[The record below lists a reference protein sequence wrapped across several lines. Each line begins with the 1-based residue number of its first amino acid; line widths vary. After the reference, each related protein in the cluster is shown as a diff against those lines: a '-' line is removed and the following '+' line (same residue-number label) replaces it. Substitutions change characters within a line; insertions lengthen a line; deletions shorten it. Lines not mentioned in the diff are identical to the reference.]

1 MADNEKNQFDLNG
14 DDSGAENTGFAE
26 ENLEAEA
33 AENAEAEDTAK
44 SENDEQEYASQF
56 GELDDYISEDNPDSS
71 STDVA
76 KPKKKMKTGT
86 IITIV
91 VIVAVLLA
99 VIGGAVYFIFFNNT
113 IKGVWKY
120 TQTGTDGTVYETYY
134 EFTDNELILSMSS
147 DYMSEEMIYQVSY
160 GDNSF
165 NYMYNGAIQ
174 QSFKYEVTGNL
185 IQGKKVAISYDKG
198 GQAQELTYEMFKPK
212 TELKGPSFKKND
224 SIVGYWKTTNMYG
237 METFMELTDDGFIH
251 NYAITPIYTDVVT
264 FKYNFDGKQIIT
276 LSAGGTD
283 SSGNTVE
290 AGSES
295 KMDASVK
302 DNKLTISNGSYDMVY
317 EKSSKEEMDKYR
329 DSLSDSS
336 SQSSSTK
343 DEAAAAK
350 ASNKEKA
357 TAA

>member
-14 DDSGAENTGFAE
+14 DDSGAENTDFAE
-26 ENLEAEA
+26 ENLEAEV
-33 AENAEAEDTAK
+33 AENAETEDTAK
-44 SENDEQEYASQF
+44 SDDDSQEYSSQF
-56 GELDDYISEDNPDSS
+56 DELDDYISEDNPDSS
-71 STDVA
+71 KNDIA
-76 KPKKKMKTGT
+76 KPKKKMKTST

-91 VIVAVLLA
+91 VIVAVVLA
-99 VIGGAVYFIFFNNT
+99 IIGGAVYFIFFNNT
-113 IKGVWKY
+113 IKGIWKY

-134 EFTDNELILSMSS
+134 EFKDNELVLSMSTE
-147 DYMSEEMIYQVSY
+147 YMSEEMTYQISY
-160 GDNSF
+160 SDNSF
-165 NYMYNGAIQ
+165 NYMYNGAVQ

-185 IQGKKVAISYDKG
+185 IQGKKVTISYGTG
-198 GQAQELTYEMFKPK
+198 GQTQELTYEMFKPE

-237 METFMELTDDGFIH
+237 MDSFMELTDDGFIH
-251 NYAITPIYTDVVT
+251 NYTITPIYTDVMT

-276 LSAGGTD
+276 LSSGGTD

-302 DNKLTISNGSYDMVY
+302 DDKLTISNGSYDTVY

-329 DSLSDSS
+329 DSLYDSS

-343 DEAAAAK
+343 DEAATAED
-350 ASNKEKA
+350 SNKEKA